1 VASAIFEGEALSDTD
16 TAIKQA
22 ELIVRLYELRR
33 EPVMRSARGYIGG
46 EFSPRSLEDLLAI
59 MSAGDQHTAYVLQV
73 YGYWDMVAAMVFHG
87 ALDESLV
94 YNTCPEMY
102 FQFAKIRPYLDGLRS
117 KILLPEMFCSL
128 QKLVEGSEKG
138 RARLDSMAAYLKL
151 GAMP

>member
-1 VASAIFEGEALSDTD
+1 LSDTD

-22 ELIVRLYELRR
+22 ELILKLYELRR

-46 EFSPRSLEDLLAI
+46 EFLPRSFEDFLAV
-59 MSAGDQHTAYVLQV
+59 MSAGDQHTSYVLQV

-102 FQFAKIRPYLDGLRS
+102 FQFAKIRPYIEEFRS
-117 KILLPEMFCSL
+117 KSSLPEMFHNL
-128 QKLVEGSEKG
+128 QKFVEGSEEG
-138 RARLDSMAAYLKL
+138 RARLHNMAGYLML
-151 GAMP
+151 SARA

>member
-1 VASAIFEGEALSDTD
+1 LSDTD

-22 ELIVRLYELRR
+22 ELILRLYELRR

-46 EFSPRSLEDLLAI
+46 KFLPRSLEDLLTI
-59 MSAGDQHTAYVLQV
+59 MSAGDQNTGYLLQV

-102 FQFAKIRPYLDGLRS
+102 FQYAKIRPYLEDLRS
-117 KILLPEMFCSL
+117 KILQPELFQNV

-138 RARLDSMAAYLKL
+138 RARLDSMAAYLRL

>member
-1 VASAIFEGEALSDTD
+1 MSDTD

-22 ELIVRLYELRR
+22 ELILKLYELRR

-46 EFSPRSLEDLLAI
+46 EFLPRSFEDFLAV
-59 MSAGDQHTAYVLQV
+59 MSAGDQHTSYVLQV

-102 FQFAKIRPYLDGLRS
+102 FQFAKIRPYIEEFRS
-117 KILLPEMFCSL
+117 KSSLPEMFHNL
-128 QKLVEGSEKG
+128 QKFVEGSEEG
-138 RARLDSMAAYLKL
+138 RARLHNMAGYLML
-151 GAMP
+151 SARA